1 MLEPQKTNASVTM
14 KTGSGFDSVLW
25 VADTFLMSVRNHG
38 RVYVVAAVEFLGAT
52 FRPMQVRKN
61 QMLA

>member
-1 MLEPQKTNASVTM
+1 M